1 VALCMVAGLMSC
13 IEDQK
18 QQVARCEL
26 DAKRTYPEKTFSG
39 PSPSYDMAHFI
50 QLCMR
55 GAGPIS
61 GVTIFR
67 LTAATHV
74 TGRSPLTRTSVV
86 PRLYLAEQHIRAQPT
101 NLSTVAATQQQSDL
115 KSRVSVHKN
124 IAELSHSRS

>member
-55 GAGPIS
+55 GAGYDFRCDYFSLSGSYACYGSKPIDTDLS
-61 GVTIFR
+61 G
-67 LTAATHV
+67 AT
-74 TGRSPLTRTSVV
+74 T
-86 PRLYLAEQHIRAQPT
+86 YLAEQHIRAQPT